1 MSTPYASYAAIIKT
15 IIFADHIITHN
26 EREMFDRFFTEQFDL
41 SEAEIAE
48 LWVDADA
55 DLSQI
60 QPHLNAV
67 QHDLTARPM
76 AMLQFLK
83 FLNRC
88 IISDGFNEGEYETF
102 EAVEKALLTHAS

>member
-1 MSTPYASYAAIIKT
+1 MSVPYASYAAIIKT
-15 IIFADHIITHN
+15 IIFADHIVTHK

-41 SEAEIAE
+41 SEADITE
-48 LWVDADA
+48 LWVDARS
-55 DLSQI
+55 DLPQI
-60 QPHLNAV
+60 HPHLDAV

-88 IISDGFNEGEYETF
+88 IISDGFNEGEYKTF
-102 EAVEKALLTHAS
+102 EEVEKALLKPIS